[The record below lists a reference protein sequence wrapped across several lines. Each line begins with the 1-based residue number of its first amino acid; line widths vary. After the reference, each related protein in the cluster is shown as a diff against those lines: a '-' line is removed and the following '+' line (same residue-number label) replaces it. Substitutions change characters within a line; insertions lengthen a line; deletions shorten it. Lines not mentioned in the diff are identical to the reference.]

1 MPGSQPLAS
10 NEGPA
15 ADLPEAGVP
24 SLLTTSYVSRR
35 WPPASPTEIPQV
47 RLPGRPHRHPT
58 DTAAFRGTPRH
69 SC

>member
-15 ADLPEAGVP
+15 ADLPGSRTPESLNNQPREPPKTSGV
-24 SLLTTSYVSRR
+24 
-35 WPPASPTEIPQV
+35 PTEIPQV
-47 RLPGRPHRHPT
+47 RLPDRPHRHPT
-58 DTAAFRGTPRH
+58 DTATLRGTSRH